1 MTEREMED
9 LLWEHPE
16 KFLNEPL
23 RKFQRQP
30 ASAVGRA
37 DVIFEDRIGRLLVIE
52 LKRDTL
58 ERGAIMQLVDYY
70 GMLKSRFPDRSI
82 ELMVVAPRIPPER
95 RVACE
100 QYDIEAREIPQKRFR
115 DVADEVGYVFE
126 SESRSTPRDAPLQGS
141 ALPNSNIRSL
151 PDWRNDSRVAPTKV
165 EKGWYYLDA
174 GNGGGCFAAFVN
186 ARGSCSMRLFDA
198 RDGAFRKKTYK
209 AGNFQESFSHE
220 LTSAV
225 RLHVSRQ
232 PNLERDC
239 REGLPAA
246 LLAELRAQ
254 IQQ

>member
-1 MTEREMED
+1 MED

-23 RKFQRQP
+23 RQFQRQP

-70 GMLKSRFPDRSI
+70 GMLKSRYPDRSI

-126 SESRSTPRDAPLQGS
+126 SESRSTPSHAALQGS
-141 ALPNSNIRSL
+141 PLQVGGRGPAEWPGG
-151 PDWRNDSRVAPTKV
+151 SRVAPTKV

-174 GNGGGCFAAFVN
+174 GNGREYFAAFVN
-186 ARGSCSMRLFDA
+186 ARGSCSLRLFDPQ
-198 RDGAFRKKTYK
+198 DGTEK
-209 AGNFQESFSHE
+209 
-220 LTSAV
+220 
-225 RLHVSRQ
+225 RLQ
-232 PNLERDC
+232 PNRETAPCHAPHGPLSSETRISAHHRYHERNFT
-239 REGLPAA
+239 L
-246 LLAELRAQ
+246 
-254 IQQ
+254 

>member
-1 MTEREMED
+1 VIEREMED
-9 LLWEHPE
+9 LLWEHAE
-16 KFLNEPL
+16 KLLNEPL
-23 RKFQRQP
+23 RQFQRQS

-37 DVIFEDRIGRLLVIE
+37 DLIFEDRIGRLLVIE

-70 GMLKSRFPDRSI
+70 GMLKSRFPDRAI

-115 DVADEVGYVFE
+115 DVAGEVGYVFE
-126 SESRSTPRDAPLQGS
+126 SESRSTLTHAPLQEPTSPAGRMKRPPECPS
-141 ALPNSNIRSL
+141 
-151 PDWRNDSRVAPTKV
+151 DSPVAPNKV
-165 EKGWYYLDA
+165 EKGWYYLGA
-174 GNGGGCFAAFVN
+174 ESGSGYFAAFVN

-209 AGNFQESFSHE
+209 AGDFQESFSHE
-220 LTSAV
+220 LTGAL
-225 RLHVSRQ
+225 RLHVGRQ

-239 REGLPAA
+239 RASLRATV
-246 LLAELRAQ
+246 LAELRAE